1 MSQTPDGLARQWFDE
16 VWNKGD
22 ESAIDRLM
30 AADGIS
36 HGLAPEPIRGPEQFK
51 PFYRMFKSALGD
63 LSIAVERTVVEGDTC
78 AVLCHVV
85 ARHVGH
91 TLGGAATN
99 RDVDFWGMT
108 MVRVKDG
115 KLVEGWNAFDFLAMY
130 QQMGWVGSPVVPADA
145 PSV

>member
-30 AADGIS
+30 AADGLV
-36 HGLAPEPIRGPEQFK
+36 HGLGPDAIRGPEQFK
-51 PFYRMFKSALGD
+51 PFYRMFKNGLGGIRID
-63 LSIAVERTVVEGDTC
+63 VERTVVEGDTC

-85 ARHVGH
+85 AKHVGD
-91 TLGGAATN
+91 TLGGPATQ

-108 MVRVKDG
+108 MVRVREG
-115 KLVEGWNAFDFLAMY
+115 KLIEGWNTFDFLTMY
-130 QQMGWVGSPVVPADA
+130 QQLGWIANPAA
-145 PSV
+145 PASR